1 MDAKGLKN
9 IRDMVSGMSRDL
21 GLIRDRL
28 DKELSESTP
37 DPLAEW
43 KALEPGR
50 KVLYPKEKEIYT
62 YMGIEDDQMVFDNEN
77 GVWEVDITEKELSKW
92 QIIPEG
98 PFDGSKLKVGD
109 WVWVE
114 SKHSDVV
121 HGWQQ
126 LVKEHSTE
134 KGRWKVADTD
144 GGLWIF
150 EQDGSSIGLS
160 GSTIHYYPPSL
171 DAPKESEEQRFD
183 RVCHELAKDKAF
195 VAHAIKVVSGA
206 RTGNDTCPCNSYLGG
221 LCNCGVDTG
230 PREDTPCYKLY
241 HQIRHCPCYESGIG
255 LDRVKSDLSKI
266 IAIAAGV

>member
-43 KALEPGR
+43 KALELGR
-50 KVLYPKEKEIYT
+50 KVLYTKEKEIYT
-62 YMGIEDDQMVFDNEN
+62 YMGIDDEQMVFEN
-77 GVWEVDITEKELSKW
+77 DDSEWDIDITEKDLSKW

-144 GGLWIF
+144 GGLWLF

-183 RVCHELAKDKAF
+183 RVCHELAKDKEF
-195 VAHAIKVVSGA
+195 VQYAIKVVSGELIGYEA
-206 RTGNDTCPCNSYLGG
+206 CPMNNDVCDCEGPQDIVHSTCHELYGKLIACPCAQFGS
-221 LCNCGVDTG
+221 D
-230 PREDTPCYKLY
+230 K
-241 HQIRHCPCYESGIG
+241 
-255 LDRVKSDLSKI
+255 VKSDLSKI

>member
-1 MDAKGLKN
+1 MDAELFKKLES
-9 IRDMVSGMSRDL
+9 IRDQVEDL
-21 GLIRDRL
+21 MFPDAP
-28 DKELSESTP
+28 KAAQP
-37 DPLAEW
+37 DPFSEW

-50 KVLYPKEKEIYT
+50 KVFYPKEQQVYT
-62 YMGIEDDQMVFDNEN
+62 YMGIDDDQMVFETDDAL
-77 GVWEVDITEKELSKW
+77 WEVDITEKELSKW

-221 LCNCGVDTG
+221 LCDCGVDTG

-255 LDRVKSDLSKI
+255 LGRVKSDLSKI